1 MCTLLPAVPTGRA
14 ARLRIRRARNTLM
27 EDRTHDFRRSAGAED
42 LARRAADL
50 AENLPNALKPLASIA
65 YNYRWSW
72 HPGAEDVFREIN
84 PHRWDLAGA
93 NPVKFLSDLW
103 PSTRANAERDGAL
116 KERILDLA
124 VRVSADLDEPPHP
137 RLPLEGPVAYMCA
150 EYGVHASLP
159 IYSGG
164 LGVLAGDTLKEA
176 SDQRLPMVAI
186 GLLYRRG
193 YHRQRLDTSGRQ
205 LEYWVVNDPK
215 SMPMARVSL
224 DGKPLKLSVE
234 IFGRET
240 WFQVWR
246 VDVGRV
252 PLFLI
257 DSQVPEN
264 DQVQRWYSARLYE
277 GGRALRLAQYALLGI
292 GGIRVLRALGI
303 EPGLFHLNEG
313 HPALAALELAAEEV
327 AAGASTD
334 EALTRVRERFVFTTH
349 TPVPAGNETYG
360 RDELL
365 EALPDLPR
373 RLGLDDEGFLD
384 LFRTHPGDL
393 GEPPGITQLGIRVS
407 RTQNAVSALHGH
419 VARDMWRP
427 LFPQVQGDGV
437 PITHVTNGVH
447 MPTFL
452 SEPFRALYDRYLGEG
467 WERRASDPR
476 TWELIEGI
484 PDVELWHARCTA
496 RERLIAYVRH
506 KSELD
511 RLQRGEQ
518 IEYVRGAA
526 TSLDAGALTLG
537 FARRLALYKRVYLLA
552 HDPERATR
560 LLTRQPAVQLVV
572 AGKAHPADEDG
583 KHALRDVFALK
594 RRSRE
599 AASHIV
605 VLEDYDLSVAREL
618 VAGCDVWINLP
629 RRPMEASG
637 TSGMKTTFNGALQLS
652 VLDGWWAEAYD
663 GSNGWAIDGHEESDP
678 ETADARDGATFYDL
692 LEHEVIP
699 LFYDRG
705 DDGVPHG
712 WCQMVK
718 AALVSCAPRFTAARM
733 LDEYVERI
741 YGSGIRRAS
750 GARAT

>member
-1 MCTLLPAVPTGRA
+1 M
-14 ARLRIRRARNTLM
+14 
-27 EDRTHDFRRSAGAED
+27 SAGAAD
-42 LARRAADL
+42 IAQRAADL
-50 AENLPNALKPLASIA
+50 AEHLPNGLKPLAAVA

-72 HPGAEDVFREIN
+72 LPGAEEVFREIN
-84 PHRWDLAGA
+84 PHRWGLAGA
-93 NPVKFLSDLW
+93 NPVRFLSDLW
-103 PSTRANAERDGAL
+103 PSTRANAERDEAL
-116 KERILDLA
+116 KDRVLA
-124 VRVSADLDEPPHP
+124 LAMQVSSELAEPPLP
-137 RLPLEGPVAYMCA
+137 RPPLEGPVAYMCA

-176 SDQRLPMVAI
+176 SDQGLPMVAI

-205 LEYWVVNDPK
+205 LEYWIVNDPK
-215 SMPMARVSL
+215 SMPMARVSI
-224 DGKPLKLSVE
+224 DGKPLKLSVD
-234 IFGRET
+234 ISGRET

-264 DQVQRWYSARLYE
+264 DQVQRWYAARLYE
-277 GGRALRLAQYALLGI
+277 GSRAIRLAQYALLGI
-292 GGIRVLRALGI
+292 GGVRVLRALGI
-303 EPGLFHLNEG
+303 QPSLFHLNEG

-327 AAGASTD
+327 AAGHSAG
-334 EALTRVRERFVFTTH
+334 EALERVREQFVFTTH
-349 TPVPAGNETYG
+349 TPVPAGNEIYG

-365 EALPDLPR
+365 EALPDLPA
-373 RLGLDDEGFLD
+373 RLGLDEEGFLG
-384 LFRTHPGDL
+384 LFRTHPGDTS
-393 GEPPGITQLGIRVS
+393 EPAGITQLGIRVS
-407 RTQNAVSALHGH
+407 RTRNGVSALHGH
-419 VARDMWRP
+419 VAREMWRP
-427 LFPQVQGDGV
+427 LFPAAHDGDV

-447 MPTFL
+447 LPTFL
-452 SEPFRALYDRYLGEG
+452 SEPFRALYDRHLGEG

-476 TWELIEGI
+476 TWEPIEGV
-484 PDVELWHARCTA
+484 PDAEFWHARCTA
-496 RERLIAYVRH
+496 RERLVAYVRQ

-518 IEYVRGAA
+518 IDYVRRAA
-526 TSLDAGALTLG
+526 TAFDAGALTLG

-552 HDPERATR
+552 SDPERATR
-560 LLTRQPAVQLVV
+560 LLTREPAVQLLV

-583 KHALRDVFALK
+583 KHALHDVFALK

-599 AASHIV
+599 AASRII
-605 VLEDYDLSVAREL
+605 VLEDYDLTVAREL

-663 GSNGWAIDGHEESDP
+663 GTNGWAIDGHEGAP
-678 ETADARDGATFYDL
+678 EEADARDAATFYDL
-692 LEHEVIP
+692 LEHQVIP
-699 LFYDRG
+699 LFYDRSE
-705 DDGVPHG
+705 DGIPHG
-712 WCQMVK
+712 WCRMVK
-718 AALVSCAPRFTAARM
+718 AAIRTCAPRFTAARM

-741 YGSGIRRAS
+741 YGAGSGLAVA
-750 GARAT
+750 GHGT

>member
-1 MCTLLPAVPTGRA
+1 
-14 ARLRIRRARNTLM
+14 M
-27 EDRTHDFRRSAGAED
+27 EGQTADFRTSAGAAD
-42 LARRAADL
+42 IARRAADL
-50 AENLPNALKPLASIA
+50 ADNLPDGLKPLAAVA

-72 HPGAEDVFREIN
+72 LPGAEDVFREIN
-84 PHRWDLAGA
+84 PHRWDLAGG

-103 PSTRANAERDGAL
+103 PSTRANAQRDEAL
-116 KERILDLA
+116 KERVLA
-124 VRVSADLDEPPHP
+124 LAMQVSSELAEPPRP
-137 RLPLEGPVAYMCA
+137 RPQLEGPVAYMCA

-176 SDQRLPMVAI
+176 SDQRLPMVAV

-224 DGKPLKLSVE
+224 DGKPLKLSVDV
-234 IFGRET
+234 FGRET

-264 DQVQRWYSARLYE
+264 DQVQRWYTARLYE
-277 GGRALRLAQYALLGI
+277 GGRSLRLAQYALLGI
-292 GGIRVLRALGI
+292 GGVRLFRALGV
-303 EPGLFHLNEG
+303 EPSLFHLNEG
-313 HPALAALELAAEEV
+313 HPSLAALELAADDI
-327 AAGASTD
+327 AGGASTE
-334 EALTRVRERFVFTTH
+334 EALARVRERFVFTTH

-365 EALPDLPR
+365 GALPDLPT
-373 RLGLDDEGFLD
+373 RLGLDEEGFLN
-384 LFRTHPGDL
+384 LFRTHPGDTA
-393 GEPPGITQLGIRVS
+393 EPAGITQLGIRVS
-407 RTQNAVSALHGH
+407 RSQNAVSALHGH
-419 VARDMWRP
+419 VAREMWRP
-427 LFPQVQGDGV
+427 LFPVPQTDDV

-467 WERRASDPR
+467 WERRAGDPR
-476 TWELIEGI
+476 TWEPVEAI
-484 PDVELWHARCTA
+484 PDAELWHARCTA
-496 RERLIAYVRH
+496 RERLIAYIRQ

-526 TSLDAGALTLG
+526 TTLDAGALTLG

-560 LLTRQPAVQLVV
+560 LLTREPPVQLVV

-583 KHALRDVFALK
+583 KNALRDVFALK

-599 AASHIV
+599 AANRIV

-618 VAGCDVWINLP
+618 VAGCDVWVNLP

-663 GSNGWAIDGHEESDP
+663 GSNGWAIDGHEGGDP
-678 ETADARDGATFYDL
+678 VAADARDGTTFYDL
-692 LEHEVIP
+692 LEHQVIP
-699 LFYDRG
+699 LFYDR
-705 DDGVPHG
+705 DADGVPHG
-712 WCQMVK
+712 WCRMVK
-718 AALVSCAPRFTAARM
+718 AALQTCAPRFTTTRM
-733 LDEYVERI
+733 LDEYVDRI
-741 YGSGIRRAS
+741 YGSSSRLET
-750 GARAT
+750 GARAG

>member
-1 MCTLLPAVPTGRA
+1 
-14 ARLRIRRARNTLM
+14 M
-27 EDRTHDFRRSAGAED
+27 EQSTPDFRTSAGAAD
-42 LARRAADL
+42 VAQRAADL
-50 AENLPNALKPLASIA
+50 AEHLPEGLKPLAAVA

-72 HPGAEDVFREIN
+72 LPGAEDVFREIN
-84 PHRWDLAGA
+84 PHRWGLAGG

-103 PSTRANAERDGAL
+103 PSTRANAQRDGEL
-116 KERILDLA
+116 KLRVAELAERVA
-124 VRVSADLDEPPHP
+124 ADLDEPPRP
-137 RLPLEGPVAYMCA
+137 RPGLDGPVAYMCA

-176 SDQRLPMVAI
+176 SDQRLPMVAV

-215 SMPMARVSL
+215 SMPMARVSV
-224 DGKPLKLSVE
+224 DGAPLKLSVE
-234 IFGRET
+234 IFGQTT

-264 DQVQRWYSARLYE
+264 DQVQRWYTARLYE
-277 GGRALRLAQYALLGI
+277 GVRALRLAQYALLGS
-292 GGIRVLRALGI
+292 GGVRLLRALGI
-303 EPGLFHLNEG
+303 EPSLFHLNEG

-327 AAGASTD
+327 AAGESAD
-334 EALTRVRERFVFTTH
+334 DALARVRERFVFTTH
-349 TPVPAGNETYG
+349 TPVPAGNEVYG

-365 EALPDLPR
+365 AALPDLPG
-373 RLGLDDEGFLD
+373 RLGVDDERFLD
-384 LFRTHPGDL
+384 LFRTHPGDT
-393 GEPPGITQLGIRVS
+393 GEAPGITQLGIRVS
-407 RTQNAVSALHGH
+407 RTQNAVSALHGQ
-419 VARDMWRP
+419 VARSMWSP
-427 LFPQVQGDGV
+427 LFSGSDGDAAM
-437 PITHVTNGVH
+437 THVTNGVH

-467 WERRASDPR
+467 WERRAGDPR
-476 TWELIEGI
+476 TWEAVDAISDG
-484 PDVELWHARCTA
+484 ELWHARCTA
-496 RERLIAYVRH
+496 RERLIAYVRQ

-526 TSLDAGALTLG
+526 TTLDAGALTLG

-560 LLTRQPAVQLVV
+560 LLTRQPPVQLIV

-583 KHALRDVFALK
+583 KNALHDVFALK

-599 AASHIV
+599 AANRII
-605 VLEDYDLSVAREL
+605 VLEDYDLSVAREM

-663 GSNGWAIDGHEESDP
+663 GSNGWAIDGHEGGDP
-678 ETADARDGATFYDL
+678 GAADVRDGSTFYDL

-699 LFYDRG
+699 LFYERG

-712 WCQMVK
+712 WCRMVK
-718 AALVSCAPRFTAARM
+718 AALRSCAPRFTTARM

-741 YGSGIRRAS
+741 YGSGSRLET
-750 GARAT
+750 GARAA